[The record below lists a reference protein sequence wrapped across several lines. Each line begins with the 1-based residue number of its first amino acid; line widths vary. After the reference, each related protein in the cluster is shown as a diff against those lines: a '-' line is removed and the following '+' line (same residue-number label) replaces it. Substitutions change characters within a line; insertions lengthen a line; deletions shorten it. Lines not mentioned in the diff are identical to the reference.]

1 MPTTPMT
8 RTIQRK
14 DQITRQAD
22 LLEKSITLLSP
33 RGETVAARFY
43 EVLLFENPRLRPLFE
58 GVSMAAQ
65 YRKLWTALVLTVQG
79 YRHPEQ
85 LSKILL
91 ELGLKHRK
99 YGVNPEDYRAVRVS
113 LMKTLKEFLDEIW
126 SDQLDRAWS
135 QALGEVSKIMLKGSE
150 HTTPVKDMST
160 QET

>member
-1 MPTTPMT
+1 MPATPMT

-22 LLEKSITLLSP
+22 LLEKSMALLSP

-43 EVLLFENPRLRPLFE
+43 EVLLFENPRLKPLFK

-65 YRKLWTALVLTVQG
+65 YRKLWSALVLTVQG

-99 YGVNPEDYRAVRVS
+99 YGVSPEDYFVIQVT
-113 LMKTLKEFLDEIW
+113 LLKTLKEFLGEHW
-126 SDQLDRAWS
+126 SEPLNRARS
-135 QALGEVSKIMLKGSE
+135 KALEEVSRIMLKGAE